1 MRWFY
6 HSSLRIAVTILIV
19 GSLSPTALTLG
30 QETALDQE
38 AAPQPVDGQMNIQ
51 RFAAEPALVTPTG
64 LDVAPDGR
72 VFVIECHTH
81 FRPDDYEGPETDR
94 IRVFRDSDGDGIAEE
109 VSTFYE
115 GTMATMNLKLA
126 PDGSLL

>member
-81 FRPDDYEGPETDR
+81 FRPDDYEG
-94 IRVFRDSDGDGIAEE
+94 
-109 VSTFYE
+109 
-115 GTMATMNLKLA
+115 
-126 PDGSLL
+126 